1 MPIGTTTVYLCPEPL
16 RAVNEE
22 KWLLPTSIQDESIP
36 CIVGGGDVCGAA
48 KTGYQVKLQ
57 HFVCQFGIRWFNDN
71 YSKKSQTRIGNEK
84 SKPPKKNKSTN
95 SAIQLSLDDRDSM
108 LAVSQPDH

>member
-1 MPIGTTTVYLCPEPL
+1 M
-16 RAVNEE
+16 
-22 KWLLPTSIQDESIP
+22 PTSIQDESIP

-48 KTGYQVKLQ
+48 ETGYQVKLQ
-57 HFVCQFGIRWFNDN
+57 HFVCQFGIRWFNDK
-71 YSKKSQTRIGNEK
+71 YSKKSQK
-84 SKPPKKNKSTN
+84 SKPPEKNKSTN

>member
-1 MPIGTTTVYLCPEPL
+1 
-16 RAVNEE
+16 
-22 KWLLPTSIQDESIP
+22 LPTSIQDESIP

-48 KTGYQVKLQ
+48 ETGYQVKLQ
-57 HFVCQFGIRWFNDN
+57 HFVCQFGIRWFNDK
-71 YSKKSQTRIGNEK
+71 YSKKSQTRM
-84 SKPPKKNKSTN
+84 KSTN